1 MHSHFQSQYYHS
13 AIVFMTSQITYKD
26 ENSMIKAGSSEMLND
41 LEDLM
46 KMRLV
51 HFNNI

>member
-1 MHSHFQSQYYHS
+1 
-13 AIVFMTSQITYKD
+13 MTSQITYKD
-26 ENSMIKAGSSEMLND
+26 DNSMIKAGSSEMLNY
-41 LEDLM
+41 LEELM